1 MHVCFMF
8 ALCLWFTF
16 CLCLSL
22 CLSSLGSRLLLA
34 RRLLHTS
41 SGKMVATY
49 RAVIHH
55 LPYTIP
61 CQTLGCHHVLKHC
74 DSNSGT
80 RCKVCIGSTY
90 TDVPNGLMACLS
102 CTVCDEGN
110 GLRVKRKCLYNSD
123 ALCEPL
129 PGYYC
134 IETHGESCRKAR
146 EHSTCLPGQH
156 IYQIGTSLMDTVCKD
171 CSEETYSDGSL
182 MHCEPHTN
190 CESLGQ
196 ITITQGTKSSDA
208 VCSHKPT
215 HLGLIIGI
223 LLSSLLLLIVILCVL
238 LWKKKKDLTCC
249 RNRLY

>member
-1 MHVCFMF
+1 MFMLMSF
-8 ALCLWFTF
+8 SNVKHTMATMRLRDIICLTLLNLIIVTCCKACNSAEYEIDGEC
-16 CLCLSL
+16 CLMCTP
-22 CLSSLGSRLLLA
+22 G
-34 RRLLHTS
+34 
-41 SGKMVATY
+41 
-49 RAVIHH
+49 
-55 LPYTIP
+55 
-61 CQTLGCHHVLKHC
+61 HHVLKHC
-74 DSNSGT
+74 DSNSAT
-80 RCKVCIGSTY
+80 NCSVCTGSTY
-90 TDVPNGLMACLS
+90 TDVPNGLMACLT

-156 IYQIGTSLMDTVCKD
+156 IYQIGTSLTDTVCKD

-182 MHCEPHTN
+182 MHCEPLTN

-223 LLSSLLLLIVILCVL
+223 LLSLLLLIVILSVL
-238 LWKKKKDLTCC
+238 SWTKKKALTGC
-249 RNRLY
+249 RNNLY

>member
-1 MHVCFMF
+1 MLMSFSNVKHMMPTVR
-8 ALCLWFTF
+8 LRDVICLT
-16 CLCLSL
+16 
-22 CLSSLGSRLLLA
+22 LLNLIIV
-34 RRLLHTS
+34 
-41 SGKMVATY
+41 M
-49 RAVIHH
+49 
-55 LPYTIP
+55 
-61 CQTLGCHHVLKHC
+61 GCKACNSAEYEIDGECCPMCAPGHHVLKHC

-80 RCKVCIGSTY
+80 RCKVCTGSTY
-90 TDVPNGLMACLS
+90 TDVPNGLTACLS

-110 GLRVKRKCLYNSD
+110 GLRVKHKCLYNSD
-123 ALCEPL
+123 TVCEPL

-146 EHSTCLPGQH
+146 EHSTCLPGQY
-156 IYQIGTSLMDTVCKD
+156 IYQIGTSLIDTVCKD

-223 LLSSLLLLIVILCVL
+223 LLSLLLLIVILSVL
-238 LWKKKKDLTCC
+238 LWKKKKALTCC
-249 RNRLY
+249 RNH